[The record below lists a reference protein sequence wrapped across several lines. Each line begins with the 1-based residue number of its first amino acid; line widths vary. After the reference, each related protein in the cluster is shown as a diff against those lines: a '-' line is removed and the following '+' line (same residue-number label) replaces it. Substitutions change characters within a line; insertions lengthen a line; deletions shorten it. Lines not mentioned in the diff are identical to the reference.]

1 MSPLASWARRHPHAA
16 DWIRLCLSLVLLAL
30 VTFEGVVLAR
40 QPSLPHAAVWVSGI
54 LVCLSAAPWPAVPL
68 LARAWFAAAVT
79 WTATLLL
86 IFGNHPL
93 VVWGGGEAIALLV
106 LLSQVLLRAPARTA
120 AVLGPLLGLGCTAVP
135 VRDTDPGRFTLL
147 FSVLTVV
154 VGAYSL
160 LLRLQSVQRVRELR
174 AVRTAERLEL
184 ARELHD
190 LVAHHVTGIV
200 VEARAA
206 RYTKVS
212 ADRAA
217 EIFGRIET
225 AGDEA
230 LGSMRRL
237 VKILREDEAA
247 TAPGAG
253 AGAGASSGAAAGSRA
268 GTAPVAGLADIR
280 GLTERFSVT
289 GPPVVLY
296 IEEGLANRLPGDV
309 AATAHRIVLEALT
322 NIGKH
327 AATATAVRIGLRT
340 VPAGLEVR
348 IADGGGRPARLS
360 EQARG
365 GGYGLAGMAERA
377 EALGGSLTAGP
388 APEGG
393 WLVTAVLPLV

>member
-1 MSPLASWARRHPHAA
+1 MSPLGPWARRHPHAA
-16 DWIRLCLSLVLLAL
+16 DWIRILLSVTLLSL

-40 QPSLPHAAVWVSGI
+40 QPSTPHAAVWVSGV
-54 LVCLSAAPWPAVPL
+54 LVCLSAAPWPGIPL
-68 LARAWFAAAVT
+68 LVRAWFASAVT
-79 WTATLLL
+79 WTVTLSL
-86 IFGNHPL
+86 IFSNLPL

-106 LLSQVLLRAPARTA
+106 LLTQVLLRAPARTA
-120 AVLGPLLGLGCTAVP
+120 AVLGPLLALGCIAAP
-135 VRDTDPGRFTLL
+135 VRDADPGRFTLL
-147 FSVLTVV
+147 FSVLAVV
-154 VGAYSL
+154 VTAYSL

-174 AVRTAERLEL
+174 AVRSAERLEL

-212 ADRAA
+212 AERAG
-217 EIFGRIET
+217 EIFGRIES

-237 VKILREDEAA
+237 VKILRE
-247 TAPGAG
+247 
-253 AGAGASSGAAAGSRA
+253 GAADTDPETGKGSGNPGPT
-268 GTAPVAGLADIR
+268 GTAPVAGLREIR
-280 GLTERFSVT
+280 GLTERFAAT

-296 IEEGLANRLPGDV
+296 MEEGLEARLPADV

-348 IADGGGRPARLS
+348 IADDGGRPAKLS
-360 EQARG
+360 ENARG
-365 GGYGLAGMAERA
+365 GGYGLVGMAERA

-393 WLVTAVLPLV
+393 WLITAVLPL

>member
-1 MSPLASWARRHPHAA
+1 MSPLGPWARRHPYAA
-16 DWIRLCLSLVLLAL
+16 DWIRIILSLTLLSL

-40 QPSLPHAAVWVSGI
+40 QPSTPHAAVWVSGI
-54 LVCLSAAPWPAVPL
+54 LVCLSAAPWPGIPL
-68 LARAWFAAAVT
+68 LARAWFASAVT
-79 WTATLLL
+79 WTVTLSLL
-86 IFGNHPL
+86 FSNLPL
-93 VVWGGGEAIALLV
+93 VVWGGGEAVALLV
-106 LLSQVLLRAPARTA
+106 LLTQVLLRAPARTA
-120 AVLGPLLGLGCTAVP
+120 AVLGPLLALGSMAAP
-135 VRDTDPGRFTLL
+135 VRDADPGRFTLL
-147 FSVLTVV
+147 FSVLAVV
-154 VGAYSL
+154 VTAYSL

-174 AVRTAERLEL
+174 AVRSAERLEL

-206 RYTKVS
+206 RYTNVS
-212 ADRAA
+212 AERAG

-237 VKILREDEAA
+237 VKILRE
-247 TAPGAG
+247 
-253 AGAGASSGAAAGSRA
+253 GAADTDPETGKATNKAGPV
-268 GTAPVAGLADIR
+268 GTAPVAGLREIR
-280 GLTERFSVT
+280 GLTERFAAT

-296 IEEGLANRLPGDV
+296 VEEGLEARLPADV

-348 IADGGGRPARLS
+348 IADDGGRPAKLS
-360 EQARG
+360 ENARG
-365 GGYGLAGMAERA
+365 GGYGLVGMAERA

-393 WLVTAVLPLV
+393 WLVTAVLPL

>member
-1 MSPLASWARRHPHAA
+1 MSPLGPWARRHPYAA
-16 DWIRLCLSLVLLAL
+16 DWIRIILSLTLLSL

-40 QPSLPHAAVWVSGI
+40 QPSTPHAAVWVSGI
-54 LVCLSAAPWPAVPL
+54 LVCLSAVPWPRIPL

-79 WTATLLL
+79 WAVTLSLFFSNL
-86 IFGNHPL
+86 PL
-93 VVWGGGEAIALLV
+93 VVWGGGEAVALLV
-106 LLSQVLLRAPARTA
+106 LLTQVLLRAPARTA
-120 AVLGPLLGLGCTAVP
+120 AVLGPLLALGSMAAP
-135 VRDTDPGRFTLL
+135 VRDADPGRFTLL
-147 FSVLTVV
+147 FSVLAVV
-154 VGAYSL
+154 VTAYSL

-174 AVRTAERLEL
+174 AVRSAERLEL

-212 ADRAA
+212 AERAG

-237 VKILREDEAA
+237 VKILREGAEDADPEKGKGGR
-247 TAPGAG
+247 PG
-253 AGAGASSGAAAGSRA
+253 SA
-268 GTAPVAGLADIR
+268 GTAPVAGLREIR
-280 GLTERFSVT
+280 GLTERFAAT

-296 IEEGLANRLPGDV
+296 VEEGLEARLPADV

-348 IADGGGRPARLS
+348 IADDGGRPAKLS
-360 EQARG
+360 ENARG
-365 GGYGLAGMAERA
+365 GGYGLVGMAERA

-393 WLVTAVLPLV
+393 WLVTALLPL

>member
-1 MSPLASWARRHPHAA
+1 MSPLGPWARRHPYAA
-16 DWIRLCLSLVLLAL
+16 DWIRILLSVTLLSL

-40 QPSLPHAAVWVSGI
+40 QPSTPHAAVWVSGI
-54 LVCLSAAPWPAVPL
+54 LVCLSAAPWPRIPL

-79 WTATLLL
+79 WAVTLSL
-86 IFGNHPL
+86 IFSDHPL

-106 LLSQVLLRAPARTA
+106 LLTQVLLRAPARTA
-120 AVLGPLLGLGCTAVP
+120 AVLGPLLALGSMATP
-135 VRDTDPGRFTLL
+135 VRDADPGRFTLL
-147 FSVLTVV
+147 FSVLAVV
-154 VGAYSL
+154 VSAYSL

-174 AVRTAERLEL
+174 AVRSAERLEL

-212 ADRAA
+212 AERAG
-217 EIFGRIET
+217 EIFGRIEA

-237 VKILREDEAA
+237 VKILREGAADTDPETDEA
-247 TAPGAG
+247 TGKPG
-253 AGAGASSGAAAGSRA
+253 SA
-268 GTAPVAGLADIR
+268 GTAPVAGLREIR
-280 GLTERFSVT
+280 GLTERFAAT

-296 IEEGLANRLPGDV
+296 LEEGLEARLPADV

-327 AATATAVRIGLRT
+327 AATATAVRVGLRT

-348 IADGGGRPARLS
+348 IADDGGRPAKLS
-360 EQARG
+360 ENARG
-365 GGYGLAGMAERA
+365 GGYGLVGMAERA

-393 WLVTAVLPLV
+393 WLVTALLPL

>member
-1 MSPLASWARRHPHAA
+1 MSPLAGWARRHPHTA
-16 DWIRLCLSLVLLAL
+16 DWIRLTLSLVLLAL

-40 QPSLPHAAVWVSGI
+40 QPSLPHAIVWASGI
-54 LVCLSAAPWPAVPL
+54 LVCLSAAPWPAIPL

-93 VVWGGGEAIALLV
+93 VVWGGGEALALLV

-120 AVLGPLLGLGCTAVP
+120 AVLGPLLGLGCMAVP

-160 LLRLQSVQRVRELR
+160 LLRFQSVQRLR
-174 AVRTAERLEL
+174 DLQAVRTAERLEL

-190 LVAHHVTGIV
+190 LVAHHVTGMV

-206 RYTKVS
+206 RFTKVS
-212 ADRAA
+212 AEHAA

-237 VKILREDEAA
+237 VKVLRETDGSDAA
-247 TAPGAG
+247 T
-253 AGAGASSGAAAGSRA
+253 
-268 GTAPVAGLADIR
+268 TPVAGLTDIR
-280 GLTERFSVT
+280 TLTERFSAT
-289 GPPVVLY
+289 GPPVALH
-296 IEEGLANRLPGDV
+296 IENGLEDRLPADV

-327 AATATAVRIGLRT
+327 AATATVVRVGLRT
-340 VPAGLEVR
+340 LPTGLEVR
-348 IADGGGRPARLS
+348 ITDDGGHPAALS
-360 EQARG
+360 ENARG

-377 EALGGSLTAGP
+377 AALGGSLTAGP
-388 APEGG
+388 TPEGG
-393 WLVTAVLPLV
+393 WLVTALLPF

>member
-1 MSPLASWARRHPHAA
+1 MSPLSGWARRNPHTANWA
-16 DWIRLCLSLVLLAL
+16 RLCLSLVLLAL

-40 QPSLPHAAVWVSGI
+40 RPSLPHATVWVSGI
-54 LVCLSAAPWPAVPL
+54 LVCLSAAPWPRIPL
-68 LARAWFAAAVT
+68 LTRAWFAAAVT

-86 IFGNHPL
+86 IFGNHPI
-93 VVWGGGEAIALLV
+93 VVWGGGEAVALLV
-106 LLSQVLLRAPARTA
+106 LLTQVLLRAPARTA

-147 FSVLTVV
+147 FSVLAVV
-154 VGAYSL
+154 VAAYSL
-160 LLRLQSVQRVRELR
+160 LLRLQAAQRVRELR

-206 RYTKVS
+206 RFTKVS
-212 ADRAA
+212 AERAG
-217 EIFGRIET
+217 EIFGRIEN

-237 VKILREDEAA
+237 VTILRETDG
-247 TAPGAG
+247 PGGPGG
-253 AGAGASSGAAAGSRA
+253 AETPGG
-268 GTAPVAGLADIR
+268 GTSPVAGLADIR
-280 GLTERFSVT
+280 VLTERFSVT

-296 IEEGLANRLPGDV
+296 VEAGLEDRLPAHV

-348 IADGGGRPARLS
+348 IADDGGRPARLS
-360 EQARG
+360 ENARG

-393 WLVTAVLPLV
+393 WLVTATLPL

>member
-1 MSPLASWARRHPHAA
+1 MGPWARRHPHAA
-16 DWIRLCLSLVLLAL
+16 DWIRILLSVTLLSL

-40 QPSLPHAAVWVSGI
+40 QPSTPHAAVWVSGV
-54 LVCLSAAPWPAVPL
+54 LVCLSAAPWPRIPL
-68 LARAWFAAAVT
+68 LTRAWFASAVT
-79 WTATLLL
+79 WAVTLSLL
-86 IFGNHPL
+86 FSHHPL

-106 LLSQVLLRAPARTA
+106 LLTQVLLRAPARTA
-120 AVLGPLLGLGCTAVP
+120 AVLGPLLALGSMAAP
-135 VRDTDPGRFTLL
+135 VRDADPGRFTLL
-147 FSVLTVV
+147 FSVLAVV
-154 VGAYSL
+154 VTAYSL

-174 AVRTAERLEL
+174 AVRSAERLEL

-212 ADRAA
+212 AERAA

-237 VKILREDEAA
+237 VKILREGADDS
-247 TAPGAG
+247 APEVGKGAG
-253 AGAGASSGAAAGSRA
+253 QAGGSA
-268 GTAPVAGLADIR
+268 GTAPVAGLREIR
-280 GLTERFSVT
+280 GLTERFAAT

-296 IEEGLANRLPGDV
+296 VEEGLEARLPADV

-348 IADGGGRPARLS
+348 IADDGGRPAKLS
-360 EQARG
+360 ENARG
-365 GGYGLAGMAERA
+365 GGYGLVGMAERA

-393 WLVTAVLPLV
+393 WLVTALLPL

>member
-1 MSPLASWARRHPHAA
+1 MSPLGPWARRHPYAA
-16 DWIRLCLSLVLLAL
+16 DWIRIILSLTLLSL

-40 QPSLPHAAVWVSGI
+40 QPSTPHAAVWVSGI
-54 LVCLSAAPWPAVPL
+54 LVCLSAVPWPRIPL
-68 LARAWFAAAVT
+68 LARAWFASAVT
-79 WTATLLL
+79 WAVTLSLL
-86 IFGNHPL
+86 FSNLPL
-93 VVWGGGEAIALLV
+93 VVWGGGEAVALLV
-106 LLSQVLLRAPARTA
+106 LLTQVLLRAPARTA
-120 AVLGPLLGLGCTAVP
+120 AVLGPLLALGSMAAP
-135 VRDTDPGRFTLL
+135 VRDADPGRFTLL
-147 FSVLTVV
+147 FSVLAVV
-154 VGAYSL
+154 VTAYSL

-174 AVRTAERLEL
+174 AVRSAERLEL

-212 ADRAA
+212 AERAG

-237 VKILREDEAA
+237 VKILRE
-247 TAPGAG
+247 GAEDADPEKG
-253 AGAGASSGAAAGSRA
+253 KGAAKPGSA
-268 GTAPVAGLADIR
+268 GTAPVAGLREIR
-280 GLTERFSVT
+280 GLAERFAAT

-296 IEEGLANRLPGDV
+296 VEEGLEARLPADV

-327 AATATAVRIGLRT
+327 AATATAVRVGLRT

-348 IADGGGRPARLS
+348 IADDGGRPAKLS
-360 EQARG
+360 ENARG
-365 GGYGLAGMAERA
+365 GGYGLVGMAERA

-393 WLVTAVLPLV
+393 WLVTALLPL

>member
-1 MSPLASWARRHPHAA
+1 MSPLATWSRRHPHAA
-16 DWIRLCLSLVLLAL
+16 GRIRLLLSLLLLAL

-40 QPSLPHAAVWVSGI
+40 QPSLPHAAVWISGV
-54 LVCLSAAPWPAVPL
+54 LVCLSAAPWPRIPL
-68 LARAWFAAAVT
+68 LARAWFAAATT
-79 WTATLLL
+79 WTVTLLL
-86 IFGNHPL
+86 MFGNHPL

-120 AVLGPLLGLGCTAVP
+120 AVLGPLLGLGCMAVP

-147 FSVLTVV
+147 FSVLAVV

-206 RYTKVS
+206 RFTKVS
-212 ADRAA
+212 AERAA
-217 EIFGRIET
+217 ETFGRIET

-237 VKILREDEAA
+237 VAILREGDDDRPHP
-247 TAPGAG
+247 APA
-253 AGAGASSGAAAGSRA
+253 
-268 GTAPVAGLADIR
+268 APVAGLADLR
-280 GLTERFSVT
+280 RLTERFSTT
-289 GPPVVLY
+289 GPPVVLS
-296 IEEGLANRLPGDV
+296 IEDGLDARLPGHV

-322 NIGKH
+322 NVSKH
-327 AATATAVRIGLRT
+327 AATATAVRVGLRT
-340 VPAGLEVR
+340 LPTGLEVR
-348 IADGGGRPARLS
+348 VADDGGRPARLS
-360 EQARG
+360 EKARG

-377 EALGGSLTAGP
+377 EALGGTLTAGP

-393 WLVTAVLPLV
+393 WLVTALLPL

>member
-1 MSPLASWARRHPHAA
+1 MSPLGPWARRHPYAA
-16 DWIRLCLSLVLLAL
+16 DWIRILLSVTLLAL

-40 QPSLPHAAVWVSGI
+40 QPSTPHAAVWVSGI
-54 LVCLSAAPWPAVPL
+54 LVCLSAAPWPSLPL
-68 LARAWFAAAVT
+68 LVRSWFAVVVT
-79 WTATLLL
+79 WTVTLLL
-86 IFGNHPL
+86 VFGNHPL

-120 AVLGPLLGLGCTAVP
+120 AVLGPLLGLGCMAVP
-135 VRDTDPGRFTLL
+135 VRDADPGRFTLL
-147 FSVLTVV
+147 FSVLAVV
-154 VGAYSL
+154 VTAYSL

-174 AVRTAERLEL
+174 AVRSAERLEL

-212 ADRAA
+212 AERAG

-237 VKILREDEAA
+237 VKILRE
-247 TAPGAG
+247 GAEDTG
-253 AGAGASSGAAAGSRA
+253 PSTGTRGAAD
-268 GTAPVAGLADIR
+268 TAPVAGLREIR
-280 GLTERFSVT
+280 GLTERFAAT
-289 GPPVVLY
+289 GPPVALY
-296 IEEGLANRLPGDV
+296 IEDGLETKLPADV

-340 VPAGLEVR
+340 GPAGLEVR
-348 IADGGGRPARLS
+348 IADDGGRPARLS
-360 EQARG
+360 ENARG
-365 GGYGLAGMAERA
+365 GGYGLVGMAERA

-393 WLVTAVLPLV
+393 WLVTALLPL

>member
-1 MSPLASWARRHPHAA
+1 MSPVKSWARRHPGAA
-16 DWIRLCLSLVLLAL
+16 RWIRVVLSLALLAL

-40 QPSLPHAAVWVSGI
+40 RPSTPHAAVWVSGI
-54 LVCLSAAPWPAVPL
+54 LVCLSAAPWPGIPL
-68 LARAWFAAAVT
+68 LARAWFAATVT
-79 WTATLLL
+79 WTASLLL
-86 IFGNHPL
+86 ILGNHPL
-93 VVWGGGEAIALLV
+93 VVWGAGEAVALLV

-120 AVLGPLLGLGCTAVP
+120 AVLGPLLGLGCMAVP

-147 FSVLTVV
+147 FSVLAVV

-160 LLRLQSVQRVRELR
+160 LLRLQSVQRLRELR

-206 RYTKVS
+206 RFTRVP
-212 ADRAA
+212 AERAA
-217 EIFGRIET
+217 EIFGRIEA

-237 VKILREDEAA
+237 VRILREDDG
-247 TAPGAG
+247 THP
-253 AGAGASSGAAAGSRA
+253 A
-268 GTAPVAGLADIR
+268 GTAPVAGLADVR
-280 GLTERFSVT
+280 DLAERFSRS

-296 IEEGLANRLPGDV
+296 IEHGLEARLPDHV

-340 VPAGLEVR
+340 VPTGLEVR
-348 IADGGGRPARLS
+348 IADDGGRPARLS
-360 EQARG
+360 ENARG
-365 GGYGLAGMAERA
+365 GGYGLAGMTERA
-377 EALGGSLTAGP
+377 EALGGSLRAGP

-393 WLVTAVLPLV
+393 WLVTALLPL

>member
-1 MSPLASWARRHPHAA
+1 MGPWARRHPYAA
-16 DWIRLCLSLVLLAL
+16 DWIRILLSVTLLSL

-40 QPSLPHAAVWVSGI
+40 QPSTPHAAVWVSGI
-54 LVCLSAAPWPAVPL
+54 LVCLSAAPWPRIPL
-68 LARAWFAAAVT
+68 LTRAWFAAAVT
-79 WTATLLL
+79 WTVTLSLL
-86 IFGNHPL
+86 FSNLPL
-93 VVWGGGEAIALLV
+93 VVWGGGEAVALLV
-106 LLSQVLLRAPARTA
+106 LLTQVLLRAPARTA
-120 AVLGPLLGLGCTAVP
+120 AVLGPLLALGSMAAP
-135 VRDTDPGRFTLL
+135 VRDADPGRFTLL
-147 FSVLTVV
+147 FSVLAVV
-154 VGAYSL
+154 VTAYSL

-174 AVRTAERLEL
+174 AVRSAERLEL

-212 ADRAA
+212 AERAG
-217 EIFGRIET
+217 EIFGRIEA

-237 VKILREDEAA
+237 VKILRE
-247 TAPGAG
+247 GAEG
-253 AGAGASSGAAAGSRA
+253 ADGSA
-268 GTAPVAGLADIR
+268 GTAPVAGLREIR
-280 GLTERFSVT
+280 ELTERFAAT

-296 IEEGLANRLPGDV
+296 VEEGLEARLPADV

-327 AATATAVRIGLRT
+327 AATATAVRVGLRT

-348 IADGGGRPARLS
+348 IADDGGRPAKLS
-360 EQARG
+360 ENARG
-365 GGYGLAGMAERA
+365 GGYGLVGMAERA

-393 WLVTAVLPLV
+393 WLVTALLPL

>member
-1 MSPLASWARRHPHAA
+1 MSPLSGWARHHPHTAR
-16 DWIRLCLSLVLLAL
+16 WLRLSLSLVLLAL

-40 QPSLPHAAVWVSGI
+40 QPSLPHAAVWASGI
-54 LVCLSAAPWPAVPL
+54 LVCLSAAPWPAIPL
-68 LARAWFAAAVT
+68 LTRAWFAAAVT
-79 WTATLLL
+79 WTVTFLL
-86 IFGNHPL
+86 IFGNRPL
-93 VVWGGGEAIALLV
+93 VVWGGGEALALLV
-106 LLSQVLLRAPARTA
+106 LLSQVLIRAPARTA
-120 AVLGPLLGLGCTAVP
+120 AVLGPLLGLGCMAVP
-135 VRDTDPGRFTLL
+135 ARDTDPGRFTLL
-147 FSVLTVV
+147 FSVLAVV

-160 LLRLQSVQRVRELR
+160 LLRMQSAQRVLDLR

-206 RYTKVS
+206 RFTKVS
-212 ADRAA
+212 AERAG

-237 VKILREDEAA
+237 VKILREDDASKAA
-247 TAPGAG
+247 IT
-253 AGAGASSGAAAGSRA
+253 
-268 GTAPVAGLADIR
+268 PVAGLADIR

-289 GPPVVLY
+289 GPPVVLFV
-296 IEEGLANRLPGDV
+296 ENGLEDRLPAHV

-322 NIGKH
+322 NTGKH
-327 AATATAVRIGLRT
+327 AATATAVRVGLRT

-348 IADGGGRPARLS
+348 IADDGGHPAKLS
-360 EQARG
+360 ESARG

-388 APEGG
+388 TPEGG
-393 WLVTAVLPLV
+393 WLVTATLPL

>member
-1 MSPLASWARRHPHAA
+1 MSPLATWARRHPHAA
-16 DWIRLCLSLVLLAL
+16 DGVRLTLSLVLLAL

-40 QPSLPHAAVWVSGI
+40 QPSLPHAAVWISGI
-54 LVCLSAAPWPAVPL
+54 LVCLSAAPWPAIPL

-79 WTATLLL
+79 WTVTLLL

-120 AVLGPLLGLGCTAVP
+120 AVLGPLLGLGCMAVP

-147 FSVLTVV
+147 FSVLAVV

-206 RYTKVS
+206 RFTQVS
-212 ADRAA
+212 AERAA

-237 VKILREDEAA
+237 VKILRESEEQP
-247 TAPGAG
+247 PGG
-253 AGAGASSGAAAGSRA
+253 GGRP
-268 GTAPVAGLADIR
+268 GTSPVAGLADIR
-280 GLTERFSVT
+280 TLTRRFSAT
-289 GPPVVLY
+289 GPPVALY
-296 IEEGLANRLPGDV
+296 VEEGLADRLPGDV

-327 AATATAVRIGLRT
+327 AATATAVRVGLRT

-348 IADGGGRPARLS
+348 IADDGGRPARLS
-360 EQARG
+360 ESARG
-365 GGYGLAGMAERA
+365 GGYGLVGMAERA

-393 WLVTAVLPLV
+393 WLVTAVLPL

>member
-1 MSPLASWARRHPHAA
+1 MSPLGPWARRHPYAA
-16 DWIRLCLSLVLLAL
+16 DWIRILLSVTLLSL

-40 QPSLPHAAVWVSGI
+40 QPSTPHAAVWVSGI
-54 LVCLSAAPWPAVPL
+54 LVCLCAAPWPRIPL

-79 WTATLLL
+79 WAVTLSL
-86 IFGNHPL
+86 IFSSHPL
-93 VVWGGGEAIALLV
+93 VVWGGGEAVALLV
-106 LLSQVLLRAPARTA
+106 LLTQVLLHAPARTA
-120 AVLGPLLGLGCTAVP
+120 AVLGPLLALGSMAAP
-135 VRDTDPGRFTLL
+135 VRDGDPGRFTLL
-147 FSVLTVV
+147 FSGLAVV
-154 VGAYSL
+154 VTAYSL

-174 AVRTAERLEL
+174 AVRSAERLEL

-212 ADRAA
+212 AERAA

-237 VKILREDEAA
+237 VKILREGAADTGPEAGK
-247 TAPGAG
+247 GAG
-253 AGAGASSGAAAGSRA
+253 RAGGSA
-268 GTAPVAGLADIR
+268 GTAPVAGLREIR
-280 GLTERFSVT
+280 GLTERFAATS
-289 GPPVVLY
+289 PPVVLY
-296 IEEGLANRLPGDV
+296 VEEGLEARLPADV

-327 AATATAVRIGLRT
+327 AATATAVRVGLRT

-348 IADGGGRPARLS
+348 IADDGGRPAKLS
-360 EQARG
+360 ENARG
-365 GGYGLAGMAERA
+365 GGYGLVGMAERA
-377 EALGGSLTAGP
+377 EALGGSLSAGP

-393 WLVTAVLPLV
+393 WLVTALLPL

>member
-1 MSPLASWARRHPHAA
+1 MSPLAAWSRRHPRAA
-16 DWIRLCLSLVLLAL
+16 DRIRILLPVLLLGLVVVEGLVLAQQPGFPH
-30 VTFEGVVLAR
+30 VT
-40 QPSLPHAAVWVSGI
+40 VWISGT
-54 LVCLSAAPWPAVPL
+54 LVCLSAAPWPGLPL
-68 LARAWFAAAVT
+68 LARAWFAAATT

-86 IFGNHPL
+86 IFGNPPD
-93 VVWGGGEAIALLV
+93 VVWGAGEAIALLV

-120 AVLGPLLGLGCTAVP
+120 AVLGPLLGLGCMAVP
-135 VRDTDPGRFTLL
+135 VRDADPGRFTLL
-147 FSVLTVV
+147 FSVLAVV

-160 LLRLQSVQRVRELR
+160 LLRLQAVQRVRELR

-206 RYTKVS
+206 RFTKVT
-212 ADRAA
+212 AERAA

-237 VKILREDEAA
+237 VTILRRED
-247 TAPGAG
+247 
-253 AGAGASSGAAAGSRA
+253 AAAAPA
-268 GTAPVAGLADIR
+268 GTTPVAGLADLR
-280 GLTERFSVT
+280 RLAERFSTT
-289 GPPVVLY
+289 GPPVVLS
-296 IEEGLANRLPGDV
+296 IEDGLDDRLPDHV

-322 NIGKH
+322 NVSKH

-340 VPAGLEVR
+340 VPTGLEVR
-348 IADGGGRPARLS
+348 VADDGGRPARLS
-360 EQARG
+360 DEARG

-393 WLVTAVLPLV
+393 WLVTAVLPL

>member
-1 MSPLASWARRHPHAA
+1 MSPLGPWARRHPYAA
-16 DWIRLCLSLVLLAL
+16 DWIRILLSVTLLSL

-40 QPSLPHAAVWVSGI
+40 QPSTPHAAVWVSGV
-54 LVCLSAAPWPAVPL
+54 LVCLSAAPWPRIPL
-68 LARAWFAAAVT
+68 LTRAWFAAAVT
-79 WTATLLL
+79 WAVTLSLL
-86 IFGNHPL
+86 FSNLPL
-93 VVWGGGEAIALLV
+93 VVWGGGEAVALLV
-106 LLSQVLLRAPARTA
+106 LLTQVLLRAPARTA
-120 AVLGPLLGLGCTAVP
+120 AVLGPLLALGSMAAP
-135 VRDTDPGRFTLL
+135 VRDADPGRFTLL
-147 FSVLTVV
+147 FSVLAVV
-154 VGAYSL
+154 VTAYSL

-174 AVRTAERLEL
+174 AVRSAERLEL

-212 ADRAA
+212 AERAA

-237 VKILREDEAA
+237 VKILREGADDSAPEAGK
-247 TAPGAG
+247 GAG
-253 AGAGASSGAAAGSRA
+253 TPGSA
-268 GTAPVAGLADIR
+268 GTAPVAGLREIR
-280 GLTERFSVT
+280 GLTERFAAT

-296 IEEGLANRLPGDV
+296 VEEGLEARLPADV

-348 IADGGGRPARLS
+348 IADDGGRPAKLS
-360 EQARG
+360 ENARG
-365 GGYGLAGMAERA
+365 GGYGLVGMAERA

-393 WLVTAVLPLV
+393 WLVTALLPL

>member
-1 MSPLASWARRHPHAA
+1 MSPVAGWARRHPRAA
-16 DWIRLCLSLVLLAL
+16 TAIRLGLSLVLLAL

-40 QPSLPHAAVWVSGI
+40 HPSLPHGAVWASGI
-54 LVCLSAAPWPAVPL
+54 LVCLSAAPWPGIPL
-68 LARAWFAAAVT
+68 LARAWFAVAVT
-79 WTATLLL
+79 WAVTLLL
-86 IFGNHPL
+86 VLGDHPL

-106 LLSQVLLRAPARTA
+106 LLSQILLRAPTRTA
-120 AVLGPLLGLGCTAVP
+120 AVLGPLLGLGCMAVP

-154 VGAYSL
+154 VTAYSL
-160 LLRLQSVQRVRELR
+160 LLRLQSVQRVRDLH

-206 RYTKVS
+206 RFTKVS
-212 ADRAA
+212 AERAA
-217 EIFGRIET
+217 ETFGRIET
-225 AGDEA
+225 AGDQA

-237 VKILREDEAA
+237 VKILRENDEGPA
-247 TAPGAG
+247 APGA
-253 AGAGASSGAAAGSRA
+253 ATS
-268 GTAPVAGLADIR
+268 PVAGLDDLR
-280 GLTERFSVT
+280 DLTERFART
-289 GPPVVLY
+289 GPPVALY
-296 IEEGLANRLPGDV
+296 IEEGLASRLPAHV

-340 VPAGLEVR
+340 VPTGLEVR
-348 IADGGGRPARLS
+348 VADDGGHPAPLS
-360 EQARG
+360 ENARG

-388 APEGG
+388 TPEGG
-393 WLVTAVLPLV
+393 WLVTARLPL

>member
-1 MSPLASWARRHPHAA
+1 MSPLAAWSRRHPRAA
-16 DWIRLCLSLVLLAL
+16 DRIRILLPVLLLGL
-30 VTFEGVVLAR
+30 VIIESLVLAR
-40 QPSLPHAAVWVSGI
+40 QPGFPHATVWISGV
-54 LVCLSAAPWPAVPL
+54 LVCLSAAPWPGLPL
-68 LARAWFAAAVT
+68 LARAWFAAATT

-86 IFGNHPL
+86 IFGNPPD
-93 VVWGGGEAIALLV
+93 VVWGAGEAIALLV

-120 AVLGPLLGLGCTAVP
+120 AVLGPLLGLGCMAVP

-147 FSVLTVV
+147 FSVLAVV

-160 LLRLQSVQRVRELR
+160 LLRLQAVQRVRELR

-206 RYTKVS
+206 RFTKVT
-212 ADRAA
+212 AEHAA

-237 VKILREDEAA
+237 VTILRRED
-247 TAPGAG
+247 
-253 AGAGASSGAAAGSRA
+253 AAAAPA
-268 GTAPVAGLADIR
+268 GITPVAGLADLR
-280 GLTERFSVT
+280 RLAERFSAT
-289 GPPVVLY
+289 GPPVVLS
-296 IEEGLANRLPGDV
+296 IEEGLDDRLPDHV

-322 NIGKH
+322 NVSKH

-340 VPAGLEVR
+340 VPTGLEVR
-348 IADGGGRPARLS
+348 VADDGGRPARLS
-360 EQARG
+360 DKARG

-393 WLVTAVLPLV
+393 WLVTAVLPL

>member
-1 MSPLASWARRHPHAA
+1 MSPLGPWARRHPFAA
-16 DWIRLCLSLVLLAL
+16 DWIRIILSVTLLAL
-30 VTFEGVVLAR
+30 VSFEGVVLAR
-40 QPSLPHAAVWVSGI
+40 QPSTPHAAVWVSGI
-54 LVCLSAAPWPAVPL
+54 LVCLSAAPWPGIPL
-68 LARAWFAAAVT
+68 LVRAWFAAACT
-79 WTATLLL
+79 WTVTLGL

-106 LLSQVLLRAPARTA
+106 LLTQVLLRAPARTA
-120 AVLGPLLGLGCTAVP
+120 AVLGPLLGLGCMSVP
-135 VRDTDPGRFTLL
+135 VRDADPGRFTLL
-147 FSVLTVV
+147 FSVLAVV
-154 VGAYSL
+154 VAAYSL

-174 AVRTAERLEL
+174 AVRSAERLEL

-212 ADRAA
+212 AERAG
-217 EIFGRIET
+217 EILGRIET

-237 VKILREDEAA
+237 VKILREGAEDSDAE
-247 TAPGAG
+247 TGKGAG
-253 AGAGASSGAAAGSRA
+253 TGKGRSA
-268 GTAPVAGLADIR
+268 GTAPVAGLREIR
-280 GLTERFSVT
+280 GLTERFAAT

-296 IEEGLANRLPGDV
+296 VEEGLEAGLPADV

-327 AATATAVRIGLRT
+327 AATATAVRVGLRT

-348 IADGGGRPARLS
+348 IADDGGRPARLS
-360 EQARG
+360 ENARG
-365 GGYGLAGMAERA
+365 GGYGLVGMAERA

-393 WLVTAVLPLV
+393 WLVTALLPLQL

>member
-1 MSPLASWARRHPHAA
+1 MSPLGPWARRHPYAA
-16 DWIRLCLSLVLLAL
+16 DWIRITLSVTLLAL

-40 QPSLPHAAVWVSGI
+40 QPSTPHAAVWVSGI
-54 LVCLSAAPWPAVPL
+54 LVCLSAAPWPGIPL
-68 LARAWFAAAVT
+68 IPRAWFAVAVT
-79 WTATLLL
+79 WTVTLLL
-86 IFGNHPL
+86 VFSNHPL

-106 LLSQVLLRAPARTA
+106 LLSQILVRAPARTA
-120 AVLGPLLGLGCTAVP
+120 AVLAPLLGLGCMAVP
-135 VRDTDPGRFTLL
+135 VRDADPGRFTLL
-147 FSVLTVV
+147 FSVLAVV
-154 VGAYSL
+154 VTAYSL

-174 AVRTAERLEL
+174 AVRSAERLEL

-206 RYTKVS
+206 RFTKVS
-212 ADRAA
+212 AERAG
-217 EIFGRIET
+217 EIFGRIEA

-237 VKILREDEAA
+237 VKILREGAEDGTTGTAGGSGSGTAA
-247 TAPGAG
+247 
-253 AGAGASSGAAAGSRA
+253 A
-268 GTAPVAGLADIR
+268 GTAPVAGLREIR
-280 GLTERFSVT
+280 GLTERFAHT

-296 IEEGLANRLPGDV
+296 VEEGLETRLPADV

-322 NIGKH
+322 NIAKH

-348 IADGGGRPARLS
+348 IADDGGRPARLS
-360 EQARG
+360 ESARG
-365 GGYGLAGMAERA
+365 GGYGLVGMAERA

-393 WLVTAVLPLV
+393 WLVTALLPLR

>member
-1 MSPLASWARRHPHAA
+1 MSPVASWARRHPHAA
-16 DWIRLCLSLVLLAL
+16 DWIRLLLSLALLAL
-30 VTFEGVVLAR
+30 VTFEGLVLAR
-40 QPSLPHAAVWVSGI
+40 RPSLPHTAVWISGI
-54 LVCLSAAPWPAVPL
+54 LVCLSAAPWPRIPL
-68 LARAWFAAAVT
+68 LTRAWFAAATT
-79 WTATLLL
+79 WTVTLLL

-120 AVLGPLLGLGCTAVP
+120 AVLGPLLGLGCMAVP
-135 VRDTDPGRFTLL
+135 VRDTNPGRFTLL
-147 FSVLTVV
+147 FSVLAVV

-206 RYTKVS
+206 RFTNVT
-212 ADRAA
+212 AERAA

-237 VKILREDEAA
+237 VKVLRDDDTDRPTGSER
-247 TAPGAG
+247 TGGGAG
-253 AGAGASSGAAAGSRA
+253 ATGRAGGP

-280 GLTERFSVT
+280 SLTERFAVT
-289 GPPVVLY
+289 GPPVALY
-296 IEEGLANRLPGDV
+296 VEEGLDTRLPGDV

-327 AATATAVRIGLRT
+327 AATTTAVRVGLRT

-348 IADGGGRPARLS
+348 IADEGGNPARLS
-360 EQARG
+360 EKARG
-365 GGYGLAGMAERA
+365 GGYGLAGMTERA

-388 APEGG
+388 TPQGG
-393 WLVTAVLPLV
+393 WLVTAVLPL

>member
-1 MSPLASWARRHPHAA
+1 MSPLAPWARRHPYAA
-16 DWIRLCLSLVLLAL
+16 DWIRVFLSVTLLAL

-40 QPSLPHAAVWVSGI
+40 RPSVPHAAVWVSGI
-54 LVCLSAAPWPAVPL
+54 LVCLSAAPWPGIPL

-79 WTATLLL
+79 WTVTLLL
-86 IFGNHPL
+86 IFGNHPI
-93 VVWGGGEAIALLV
+93 VVWGGGEAIALLFF
-106 LLSQVLLRAPARTA
+106 LSQVLLRAPVRTA
-120 AVLGPLLGLGCTAVP
+120 AVLGPLLGLGCMAVP

-147 FSVLTVV
+147 FSVLAVV
-154 VGAYSL
+154 VGAFSL
-160 LLRLQSVQRVRELR
+160 LLRLQSGQRLRELR
-174 AVRTAERLEL
+174 AVRSAERLEL

-212 ADRAA
+212 AERAG
-217 EIFGRIET
+217 EIFGRIEN

-237 VKILREDEAA
+237 VKILREGAEDGSAGPG
-247 TAPGAG
+247 PGAG
-253 AGAGASSGAAAGSRA
+253 SGAGI
-268 GTAPVAGLADIR
+268 APVAGLREIR
-280 GLTERFSVT
+280 GLTERFAVT

-296 IEEGLANRLPGDV
+296 IEDGLETRLPADV

-340 VPAGLEVR
+340 VPPGLEVR
-348 IADGGGRPARLS
+348 IADDGGRSARLS
-360 EQARG
+360 ENARG
-365 GGYGLAGMAERA
+365 GGYGLVGMAERA

-393 WLVTAVLPLV
+393 WLVTAILPL